1 METMRIVMAGSSGF
15 LGSHLIDRFTA
26 SGHTVTRLVRREPRG
41 PEEIRWDPAAGE
53 LDPAALSGM
62 DAVVNLAGAS
72 AAGHRWTERYKAFF
86 RASRVSATS
95 TLARTLAG
103 LPADTRPALLVNA
116 SAVGWYGDTGDRPV
130 TEEAPAGEGFL
141 ADLCQAW
148 EAATRP
154 AEEAGV
160 RVVRLRTGLPLH
172 ASGGML
178 KPLLLPFRL
187 FAGGKL
193 STGRQYMP
201 WVSLADWL
209 GAVEFL
215 VSREDLAGSANITGP
230 VPITNAEFTQ
240 TLARLLHRPAVFT
253 VPRWAL
259 QVVLG
264 DFGNEAVRSQRAL
277 PGVLEREGFAFAHR
291 DVGSAL
297 RAALR

>member
-1 METMRIVMAGSSGF
+1 MRIAMAGSSGF
-15 LGSHLIDRFTA
+15 LGSHLADRLT
-26 SGHTVTRLVRREPRG
+26 SGGHEVTRLVRREPRAAG
-41 PEEIRWDPAAGE
+41 EIRWDPAGGE
-53 LDPAALSGM
+53 LNPAALSGM

-72 AAGHRWTERYKAFF
+72 AAGHRWTARYKAKF
-86 RASRVSATS
+86 RASRVDATS
-95 TLARTLAG
+95 TLAHAVAA
-103 LPADTRPALLVNA
+103 LPAAARPSMLANA
-116 SAVGWYGDTGDRPV
+116 SAVGWYGDTGDKSV

-141 ADLCQAW
+141 ADLCRAW

-160 RVVRLRTGLPLH
+160 RVVRLRTGLPMH

-201 WVSLADWL
+201 WISLADWL

-215 VSREDLAGSANITGP
+215 MAREDIAGPVNLAGP
-230 VPITNAEFTQ
+230 VPVTNAEFTA

-253 VPRWAL
+253 VPRLAL
-259 QVVLG
+259 RVVLG
-264 DFGNEAVRSQRAL
+264 DFGDEAVSSQRTL
-277 PGVLEREGFAFAHR
+277 PGVLEREGFSFAHR
-291 DVGSAL
+291 DIGSAL

>member
-1 METMRIVMAGSSGF
+1 MRIVIAGSSGF
-15 LGSHLIDRFTA
+15 LGSHLADRLTNG
-26 SGHTVTRLVRREPRG
+26 GHPVTRLVRRKPRAAG
-41 PEEIRWDPAAGE
+41 EVRWDPAAGE
-53 LDPAALSGM
+53 LDPAALSGV

-72 AAGHRWTERYKAFF
+72 AAGHRWTERYKAKF
-86 RASRVSATS
+86 RASRVDATS
-95 TLARTLAG
+95 TLARTIAA
-103 LPADTRPALLVNA
+103 LPAAARPSLLANA
-116 SAVGWYGDTGDRPV
+116 SAVGWYGDTGDRAV

-141 ADLCQAW
+141 PDLCRAW

-160 RVVRLRTGLPLH
+160 RVVRMRTGLPLH

-201 WVSLADWL
+201 WISLADWL

-215 VSREDLAGSANITGP
+215 MSREDIAGPVNLTGP
-230 VPITNAEFTQ
+230 VPVTNAELTS

-253 VPRWAL
+253 VPRLAL
-259 QVVLG
+259 RAVLG
-264 DFGNEAVRSQRAL
+264 AFGDESLRSQRVL
-277 PGVLEREGFAFAHR
+277 PGVLEREGFSFAHR
-291 DVGSAL
+291 DIGSAL